1 MLIGVKIMPDAR
13 QRQRQEGD
21 SFPGKTYAEVV
32 LQPAYEQAKKELLG
46 PMISVSKAHL
56 IMLEEQ
62 GLVAEEDAAIIAYA
76 LQDLDLKK
84 LENGHYTGEFEDLFF
99 EVEHELA
106 QLGGEKAGHLHL
118 ARSRN
123 DMGIAIYRI
132 VLRAKLLTLIASAL
146 ELQERLIGFA
156 EEHAETLMIGY
167 THTQQAQPTTVGHYI
182 AAVSDSL
189 SRDVRR
195 LRAAYT
201 NCNRSG
207 LGAAAL
213 TTTGFAISRER
224 TAELLGFDE
233 MIANAYDAVSGA
245 DYVLEIAS
253 SVSISAVNLGRFVQ
267 ELLLWGTQ
275 EFAAVRVAAPYVQIS
290 SIMPQK
296 RNPVS
301 VEHLRS
307 LLSSCVGDANTVLSM
322 VHNTPFGDIVDTE
335 DDLQP
340 YVWRCLRTLDSA
352 YRLLAR
358 IIETL
363 EVDREVL
370 RQRAEMSYA
379 TVTELADTLVRKEGL
394 GFRTA
399 HAIVAQFV
407 HTSVS
412 TGLTVKELTVDGL
425 GEAAKSIIGRS
436 LSLTAEELRQ
446 ALDPEHFVRIRSVP
460 GGPSPDEVRR
470 ALAVQTSTHRQAE
483 EWTER
488 TTILIDSKL
497 KALDQILTDRHR
509 RPYHPLEEGDDRSAK
524 GGRHGV

>member
-1 MLIGVKIMPDAR
+1 MLDAKDR
-13 QRQRQEGD
+13 RREEG
-21 SFPGKTYAEVV
+21 SAFPGKTYAEVV
-32 LQPAYEQAKKELLG
+32 LEPSYEQAKKELLR
-46 PMISVSKAHL
+46 PMIAVSKAHL
-56 IMLEEQ
+56 IMLYEQ
-62 GLVAEEDAAIIAYA
+62 RLINGLEAAIMAKA
-76 LQDLDLKK
+76 LQELDLEK
-84 LENGHYTGEFEDLFF
+84 LENGRYTGEFEDLFF

-106 QLGGEKAGHLHL
+106 QIGGEPTGYLHL

-132 VLRAKLLTLIASAL
+132 VLRSKLLSVLNSAL
-146 ELQERLIGFA
+146 ELQQRLIAFA

-167 THTQQAQPTTVGHYI
+167 THTQQAQPTTLGHYI

-195 LRAAYT
+195 LRAAYA
-201 NCNRSG
+201 NCNRSS
-207 LGAAAL
+207 LGAAAM
-213 TTTGFAISRER
+213 TTTGFAIDRER
-224 TAELLGFDE
+224 TAELLGFDGT
-233 MIANAYDAVSGA
+233 IANAYDAVSGA

-253 SVSISAVNLGRFVQ
+253 SASLAAVNLGRFVQ

-275 EFAAVRVAAPYVQIS
+275 EFAVVKVAAPYVQIS

-307 LLSSCVGDANTVLSM
+307 LLSSCVGDANTVLAM

-340 YVWRCLRTLDSA
+340 YAWRTLRTLDSS

-363 EVDREVL
+363 EVDKDVL
-370 RQRAEMSYA
+370 RRRAETSFA

-394 GFRTA
+394 SFRTA
-399 HAIVAQFV
+399 HAIVATLV
-407 HTSVS
+407 RAAIASGLSVR
-412 TGLTVKELTVDGL
+412 ELTVEGL
-425 GEAAKSIIGRS
+425 NAAAEDIVGRS
-436 LSLTAEELRQ
+436 LSLTADELRE
-446 ALDPEHFVRIRSVP
+446 ALDPEHFVRIRSIP
-460 GGPSPDEVRR
+460 GGPSPEELRR
-470 ALAVQTSTHRQAE
+470 ALLDQEAARKQAE

-488 TTILIDSKL
+488 ANAALASKL
-497 KALDQILTDRHR
+497 EMLDIILTERIRHANHPAGEAAAR
-509 RPYHPLEEGDDRSAK
+509 RA
-524 GGRHGV
+524 

>member
-1 MLIGVKIMPDAR
+1 MPDAQ
-13 QRQRQEGD
+13 QRQREEGD
-21 SFPGKTYAEVV
+21 TFPGRTYAEVV
-32 LQPAYEQAKKELLG
+32 LAPAYEQAKKELLG

-62 GLVAEEDAAIIAYA
+62 GLIAEEDAAIIARA

-84 LENGHYTGEFEDLFF
+84 LENGQYTGEFEDLFF

-106 QLGGEKAGHLHL
+106 QLGGETTGQLHL

-132 VLRAKLLTLIASAL
+132 VLRGKLLTLITSAL
-146 ELQERLIGFA
+146 ELQERLIVFA

-195 LRAAYT
+195 LRAAYA
-201 NCNRSG
+201 NCNRSS

-233 MIANAYDAVSGA
+233 TIANAYDAVSGA
-245 DYVLEIAS
+245 DYVLEIAL
-253 SVSISAVNLGRFVQ
+253 SVSLSAVNLGRFIQ

-275 EFAAVRVAAPYVQIS
+275 EFAAIKVAAPYVQIS

-307 LLSSCVGDANTVLSM
+307 LLSSCVGDANTALSM

-340 YVWRCLRTLDSA
+340 YVWRSLRTLDSA
-352 YRLLAR
+352 CRLLVR

-370 RQRAEMSYA
+370 RLRAELSFA

-399 HAIVAQFV
+399 HAIVAELV
-407 HTSVS
+407 HKAVS
-412 TGLTVKELTVDGL
+412 SGLTVRELTVDGL
-425 GEAAKSIIGRS
+425 DDAAKNIIGRP
-436 LSLTAEELRQ
+436 LSLTVEELRQ
-446 ALDPEHFVRIRSVP
+446 ALDPEHFVRIRSVL
-460 GGPSPDEVRR
+460 GGPSPGELRR
-470 ALAVQTSTHRQAE
+470 ALTVQTSAHKQAE
-483 EWTER
+483 EWAEQTR
-488 TTILIDSKL
+488 AQIDSKL
-497 KALDQILTDRHR
+497 NILDKILTERHR
-509 RPYHPLEEGDDRSAK
+509 
-524 GGRHGV
+524 

>member
-1 MLIGVKIMPDAR
+1 MQIGVKLMPDAR
-13 QRQRQEGD
+13 QRQREEGD
-21 SFPGKTYAEVV
+21 TFPGRTYAEVV
-32 LQPAYEQAKKELLG
+32 LEPAYEQAKKELLG
-46 PMISVSKAHL
+46 PMIAVSKAHL

-62 GLVAEEDAAIIAYA
+62 GLVAEEDAAVIAQA
-76 LQDLDLKK
+76 LQNLDLKK

-99 EVEHELA
+99 EVEHELEH
-106 QLGGEKAGHLHL
+106 LGGETTGHLHL

-132 VLRAKLLTLIASAL
+132 VLRAKLLTLIASGL
-146 ELQERLIGFA
+146 ELQERLIDFA

-189 SRDVRR
+189 TRDVRR
-195 LRAAYT
+195 LRAAYA
-201 NCNRSG
+201 NCNRSS

-233 MIANAYDAVSGA
+233 TIANAYDAVSGT

-253 SVSISAVNLGRFVQ
+253 SVSIAAVNLGRFVQ

-275 EFAAVRVAAPYVQIS
+275 EFAAIRVAAPYVQIS

-340 YVWRCLRTLDSA
+340 YAWRSLRTLDSA

-399 HAIVAQFV
+399 HAIVAEFV
-407 HTSVS
+407 HTAVS
-412 TGLTVKELTVDGL
+412 AGLSVKELTVAGL
-425 GEAAKSIIGRS
+425 DEAAKSITGRPI
-436 LSLTAEELRQ
+436 SLTSEDLRQ
-446 ALDPEHFVRIRSVP
+446 ALDPEHFVGIRSVP
-460 GGPSPDEVRR
+460 GGPSPGELRR
-470 ALAVQTSTHRQAE
+470 ALAVQTSTRKQAE
-483 EWTER
+483 EWAER
-488 TTILIDSKL
+488 TRDFIDSKL
-497 KALDQILTDRHR
+497 KILDQMLTERHC
-509 RPYHPLEEGDDRSAK
+509 RPYHPLGNVADLSAK
-524 GGRHGV
+524 GGRNGV